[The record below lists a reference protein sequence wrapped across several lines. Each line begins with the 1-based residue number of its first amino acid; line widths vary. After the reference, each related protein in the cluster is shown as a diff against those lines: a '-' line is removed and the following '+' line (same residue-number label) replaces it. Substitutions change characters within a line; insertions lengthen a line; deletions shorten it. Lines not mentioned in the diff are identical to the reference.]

1 MSITKIHAHRGAS
14 AYAPENTMPA
24 FRKAIELKSD
34 FIELDVHMTKD
45 RKLVVIHDEKVD
57 RTTNGSGM
65 VAFMTLDQI
74 KKLDAGSWFS
84 EKYKG
89 VQIPTLREVMDLVK
103 NTPLFLNIE
112 IKIGYRFYPNIEE
125 KIIALI
131 EEYDMIDRI
140 IISSFDH
147 YSLVRVKEI
156 NPKIK
161 TGILYIASLFEPW
174 EYARYVKVDYLHP
187 NYITVTKEFLQSAAK
202 NNFPINAYTV
212 NDEKVMKELA
222 YGKISGII
230 TNYPDKAKKIVE
242 KIQEEM

>member
-14 AYAPENTMPA
+14 GYTPENTMAA
-24 FRKAIELKSD
+24 FRKAIELGANA
-34 FIELDVHMTKD
+34 IELDVHMTKD

-65 VAFMTLDQI
+65 VAFMTLEQI

-84 EKYKG
+84 SKYKG
-89 VQIPTLREVMDLVK
+89 LQIPTLREVMDLVK

-125 KIIALI
+125 KIIDLI
-131 EEYDMIDRI
+131 EEYDMIDRV

-156 NPKIK
+156 NPHIK
-161 TGILYIASLFEPW
+161 TGLLYVASLFEPW
-174 EYARYVKVDYLHP
+174 EYARFVKVDALHP
-187 NYITVTKEFLQSAAK
+187 NYITVTKDFLQNAAI
-202 NNFPINAYTV
+202 NGFPINAYTV
-212 NDEKVMKELA
+212 NDEKAMRELA
-222 YGKISGII
+222 YGKIAGII
-230 TNYPDKAKKIVE
+230 TNYPDKAKEIIE